1 MLSRSCG
8 ISRALR
14 GLDKDLEE
22 TRDERGPVA
31 SENSKPSKITLR
43 AAVLSWQRDLCSPEG
58 SVLTKWRPVF
68 LVLVIL
74 AGFYLLITRFMPT
87 GALAGLLHGSGD
99 GSTTTTLHGPL
110 GDFGLTE
117 ADAAPAFDAEEQQN
131 IAVYKKALPSVVN
144 ITSTAVAYDFFLR
157 AVPEQGQGSGF
168 IVDKEGHILTNNH
181 VIDNAQ
187 LVEVTLWNKRK
198 YKATI
203 VGVDKNHDLALLQIH
218 DVPNLQPATLADST
232 SLMVGQR
239 VYALGNPF
247 GFSGTMTRG
256 IISAIR
262 SVAMPSGNKID
273 DAIQTDASVNPGNSG
288 GPLLNSHGDVIGITT
303 LIASNPNGGAD
314 QSAGIGFAIP
324 IQTAKAVL
332 EDFQRYGRARRP
344 SLDVV
349 TLAIGPDLA
358 QEIGLPADSGI
369 LIERV
374 LPGGA
379 AERAG
384 LRGGTQQARLGFTPI
399 FLGGDLIVG
408 FDGQEI
414 QSAQDLTSEMNRH
427 HAGDVVTLTIYRG
440 QQKLNVKVTLS
451 DAKQV
456 IGGQQG

>member
-1 MLSRSCG
+1 M
-8 ISRALR
+8 
-14 GLDKDLEE
+14 
-22 TRDERGPVA
+22 
-31 SENSKPSKITLR
+31 
-43 AAVLSWQRDLCSPEG
+43 
-58 SVLTKWRPVF
+58 KWRPVV

-74 AGFYLLITRFMPT
+74 AGAYLLITRFMPT
-87 GALAGLLHGSGD
+87 GALASLLHGPGD

-117 ADAAPAFDAEEQQN
+117 ASAAPAFDAEEQQN

-218 DVPNLQPATLADST
+218 DVADLQPATLADSST
-232 SLMVGQR
+232 LVVGQR

-324 IQTAKAVL
+324 IQTAKSVL

-344 SLDVV
+344 SLDVA

-384 LRGGTQQARLGFTPI
+384 LHGGTQQARLGFTPI
-399 FLGGDLIVG
+399 VLGGDLIVA

-414 QSAQDLTSEMNRH
+414 QNAQDLTNQMNRH
-427 HAGDVVTLTIYRG
+427 HAGDVVTLTVYRG
-440 QQKLNVKVTLS
+440 QQKLNIKVTLS